1 MAAQLRAKIYGP
13 SRANFSPGFP
23 SKCEAMQ
30 HYIWCLEEQYKVNT
44 RLNDTMKKTVRDRF
58 VANLRTHW
66 SNNQSTP
73 KPTLDPVDVNK
84 IVKPLIDFYFG
95 LKDHTKKLEDQ
106 SWIDSQKEKL
116 QPLLD
121 IEKKPVT
128 KKRSIQEVRNY
139 QDSKVCQIVDVKQKF
154 VLSSKI
160 ISSTK

>member
-13 SRANFSPGFP
+13 PRANFSLGFP
-23 SKCEAMQ
+23 SKGEAMQ

-66 SNNQSTP
+66 SNQSTL
-73 KPTLDPVDVNK
+73 KPTMDPVDVNK

-95 LKDHTKKLEDQ
+95 LKDQTKKLEDQ
-106 SWIDSQKEKL
+106 PWIDIQKEYL

-121 IEKKPVT
+121 IEKKPVSVT

-139 QDSKVCQIVDVKQKF
+139 QDSKCVTNFRRQP
-154 VLSSKI
+154 KI
-160 ISSTK
+160 RTL

>member
-13 SRANFSPGFP
+13 PRANFSLGFP
-23 SKCEAMQ
+23 SKGEAMQ

-66 SNNQSTP
+66 SNQSTP

-139 QDSKVCQIVDVKQKF
+139 QDSKVCHE
-154 VLSSKI
+154 LSTTTSNKN
-160 ISSTK
+160 SLVS